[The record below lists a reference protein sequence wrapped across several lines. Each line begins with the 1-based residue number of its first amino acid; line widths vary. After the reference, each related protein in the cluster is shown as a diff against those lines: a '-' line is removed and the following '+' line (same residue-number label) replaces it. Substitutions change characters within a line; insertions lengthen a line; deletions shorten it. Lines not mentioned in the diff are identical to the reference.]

1 MRWPTLACS
10 APATPTPFTPG
21 STTTRPRGCP
31 ASWPTSTAVT
41 AGAAFSFDRQLQQE
55 IEERLHRGPGEEARQ
70 QAAATPDGPP
80 PSRWTLDT
88 IRVSFD
94 WLASYSR
101 SGVWRLLDRLGLRL
115 RSARVQQFSPDPEYA
130 AKVARLEMCL
140 WEARRYPR
148 EVTAVFLD
156 QMGFARWPDPAPD
169 WGAAVPCADRRG
181 AKQGLWRLMGA
192 LNPFTGQVTYL
203 DNYIIGREKVIAC
216 YGRLVEAYPRARRL
230 YAIQDN
236 WSIHKHPDVVE
247 ALQAW
252 PQIEP
257 VWLPTYAPWLN
268 PIEKLWRWLRQDV
281 LKLHR
286 LADDWKALRERVRA
300 FLDQFAGGSQRLLE
314 YVGLLGNGQVAQMV
328 HGP

>member
-1 MRWPTLACS
+1 MVYRTQRGASRCTSAAPWRSRRMSAPNYSTTATTTPSPTSASAAPPCSRSPRGTPRMRWPTLACS

-156 QMGFARWPDPAPD
+156 QMGFARWPDPASD
-169 WGAAVPCADRRG
+169 WGTAPPVADRRG

-216 YGRLVEAYPRARRL
+216 YAQLVAAYPKARRL

-236 WSIHKHPDVVE
+236 WSIHKHP
-247 ALQAW
+247 
-252 PQIEP
+252 
-257 VWLPTYAPWLN
+257 
-268 PIEKLWRWLRQDV
+268 RR
-281 LKLHR
+281 R
-286 LADDWKALRERVRA
+286 
-300 FLDQFAGGSQRLLE
+300 GSLE
-314 YVGLLGNGQVAQMV
+314 GVAA
-328 HGP
+328 